1 MAARDSALLFA
12 NVAAMLTAVWQLPSP
27 EKLSMGD
34 KSPKSK
40 QREQKQ
46 KQAVKS
52 QSAASA
58 KAKQDNYGSQATA
71 AKGKK

>member
-1 MAARDSALLFA
+1 
-12 NVAAMLTAVWQLPSP
+12 
-27 EKLSMGD
+27 MGD

-46 KQAVKS
+46 KSAVKQQEAS
-52 QSAASA
+52 SARS
-58 KAKQDNYGSQATA
+58 KQDMNKQAQTLSA